1 MYAGASLFCLAS
13 VVVAA
18 VGCDAESRATGTPPS
33 ARSWSAPEAVA
44 ESRIAILVRAASD
57 PEGNAMLVWDDLEG
71 KVNAKRYDAT
81 KQTWSDAEP
90 LDPDNP
96 DDSAIPDLA
105 LDGGGN
111 AIAVW
116 QRQSQVDDTRSVWTN
131 RYDAS
136 KGSWGKATP
145 ITNSDLV
152 LAPQVVVDR
161 AGNALLAF
169 TRSEIGA
176 SVMTARFDVKLGSWS
191 AATPIV
197 PAQGLLAGAPQ
208 LAMAPGGTAVAVWAD
223 GDLEESTIWAA
234 RYDAKSA
241 SWQDARAIGTMP
253 GTAQPASVSINE
265 AGTAVAV
272 WVQTET
278 KADDEDEKIS
288 VYTSRTEWKP
298 AGWSEPERLDLEGR
312 GDAYRPRI
320 ALDEA
325 GNALAIWSAETD
337 GHRHVW
343 TNRYDASARAWQ
355 GAATLDSG
363 DFDAYAPTLAMQRDG
378 HAVALWTHEVVSR
391 RGPYA
396 STYNAAERSWSA
408 PRPLESEA
416 EAQSEYVALGLA
428 SDGRALAV
436 WSREGK
442 RFVVSHLR

>member
-1 MYAGASLFCLAS
+1 MYAGAPLFCLAALLLTS
-13 VVVAA
+13 
-18 VGCDAESRATGTPPS
+18 VGCDAESRAAPDIPPS
-33 ARSWSAPEAVA
+33 ARSWSAPEAVE
-44 ESRIAILVRAASD
+44 ESRVAVLIRAASD
-57 PEGNAMLVWDDLEG
+57 PMGNAILVWDDLEG
-71 KVNAKRYDAT
+71 EVNAKRYDAT
-81 KQTWSDAEP
+81 EQTWTHAER

-105 LDGGGN
+105 MDGEGN

-136 KGSWGKATP
+136 KGVWGKASP

-152 LAPQVVVDR
+152 LAPQVVMDR

-176 SVMTARFDVKLGSWS
+176 SVMTARFDVEGGSWS

-223 GDLEESTIWAA
+223 GDLEKSTIWAA
-234 RYDAKSA
+234 RYDGQSH
-241 SWQDARAIGTMP
+241 SWQDARAIGTRP
-253 GTAQPASVSINE
+253 GTAQPAGVSINE

-272 WVQTET
+272 WAQTE
-278 KADDEDEKIS
+278 AEKIS

-298 AGWSEPERLDLEGR
+298 AGWSEPVRLDLEGR
-312 GDAYRPRI
+312 GDAFRPRI

-325 GNALAIWSAETD
+325 GNALAIWSADADE
-337 GHRHVW
+337 HRHVW
-343 TNRYDASARAWQ
+343 TNRYDASARSWQ
-355 GAATLDSG
+355 GAETLDSG
-363 DFDAYAPTLAMQRDG
+363 AFDAYAPTLAVQADG
-378 HAVALWTHEVVSR
+378 HAVALWTHEEASR
-391 RGPYA
+391 IGPYA
-396 STYNAAERSWSA
+396 SSYNAVERSWSA
-408 PRPLESEA
+408 PRPLESDA
-416 EAQSEYVALGLA
+416 EALSEYVALGLT

>member
-1 MYAGASLFCLAS
+1 MYAGASLFCLAAM
-13 VVVAA
+13 VLAA
-18 VGCDAESRATGTPPS
+18 VGCDAESGATPGIPPS
-33 ARSWSAPEAVA
+33 ARSWSAPETVE
-44 ESRIAILVRAASD
+44 ESRIAIIVRTALD
-57 PEGNAMLVWDDLEG
+57 PKGNALLVWDDLEG
-71 KVNAKRYDAT
+71 EVNAKRYDAA
-81 KQTWSDAEP
+81 KQTWSDSER

-105 LDGGGN
+105 MDGNGD

-136 KGSWGKATP
+136 KGSWGQATP
-145 ITNSDLV
+145 IANSDLV
-152 LAPQVVVDR
+152 LAPQVVMDR

-176 SVMTARFDVKLGSWS
+176 SVMTARFDVKLGGWS

-208 LAMAPGGTAVAVWAD
+208 LAMAPGGTAVAAWAD
-223 GDLEESTIWAA
+223 GDLDASTIWAA
-234 RYDAKSA
+234 RYDSKSA
-241 SWQDARAIGTMP
+241 SWQDAQVIGTRP
-253 GTAQPASVSINE
+253 GTAQPTSVSINE

-272 WVQTET
+272 WVQV
-278 KADDEDEKIS
+278 EDEKIS

-298 AGWSEPERLDLEGR
+298 AGWSAPERLDLEGH
-312 GDAYRPRI
+312 GDAFRPRI

-325 GNALAIWSAETD
+325 GNALAIWSAD
-337 GHRHVW
+337 ADDHRRVW
-343 TNRYDASARAWQ
+343 TNRYDASARSWQ
-355 GAATLDSG
+355 GAETLDAG
-363 DFDAYAPTLAMQRDG
+363 EFDAYAPTLAIQRDG
-378 HAVALWTHEVVSR
+378 HAVALWTHDEASR
-391 RGPYA
+391 RAPYA
-396 STYNAAERSWSA
+396 SSYNAAERSWSA
-408 PRPLESEA
+408 PRSLESEA
-416 EAQSEYVALGLA
+416 EAQSEYVALGLT